1 LFFRARY
8 ARIAGIPA
16 HLLRA
21 LADSNRP
28 AIGDREMF
36 KNVNITATF
45 VLIEHDRKPM
55 IFKLTIGIMY
65 TNMMI
70 TKNIQRLI

>member
-1 LFFRARY
+1 
-8 ARIAGIPA
+8 
-16 HLLRA
+16 
-21 LADSNRP
+21 
-28 AIGDREMF
+28 MF

-70 TKNIQRLI
+70 TKNIPRLI